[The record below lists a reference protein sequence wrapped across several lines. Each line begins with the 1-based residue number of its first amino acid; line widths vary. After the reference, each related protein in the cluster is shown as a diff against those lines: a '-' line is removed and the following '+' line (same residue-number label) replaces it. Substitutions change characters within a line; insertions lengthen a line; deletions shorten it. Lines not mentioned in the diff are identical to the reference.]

1 MTLAESPSSW
11 HDPNAGMGT
20 AVNRAVGLRR
30 PRAVSGGRGAAM
42 IGPVRH
48 NPATVVV
55 LAGQPGE
62 QALAAIGRSLNV
74 VLVRPE
80 PAPAAGGGGGGG
92 GGGEIEAA
100 AGVLRRAGG
109 ISAAYVL
116 VAADPLGAVAAA
128 WQAMWQ
134 VSAEPQRGDEFELR
148 VAETLAAWRAKR
160 FELPDYYLVLAG
172 DGAPGGADADRPGTS
187 VTSGTPGVS
196 GASGVSGVSGAFGV
210 AGASGAGEGRADFYL
225 GPLRAVR
232 PNRVAVAAGATPAA
246 QADALLSELGSLRHG
261 PWWPPLDEVLRTARG
276 FYPGSLA
283 ESPTAGQA
291 RLLG

>member
-1 MTLAESPSSW
+1 
-11 HDPNAGMGT
+11 
-20 AVNRAVGLRR
+20 
-30 PRAVSGGRGAAM
+30 M
-42 IGPVRH
+42 IGRVRH
-48 NPATVVV
+48 NPSTVVV

-62 QALAAIGRSLNV
+62 QVLAALGRSLNV

-80 PAPAAGGGGGGG
+80 PASAAGADGV
-92 GGGEIEAA
+92 GGEAEAA
-100 AGVLRRAGG
+100 AGALRRAAG

-116 VAADPLGAVAAA
+116 VAADPLAAVAEA
-128 WQAMWQ
+128 WQAMWALTGEAHG
-134 VSAEPQRGDEFELR
+134 SDEFELR
-148 VAETLAAWRAKR
+148 AAEAMGAWRAKR

-172 DGAPGGADADRPGTS
+172 ESGPGGARGAGGVGASGAPGAFGAPGGSGTS
-187 VTSGTPGVS
+187 GGSGG
-196 GASGVSGVSGAFGV
+196 
-210 AGASGAGEGRADFYL
+210 AGASGGSGAGEARADFYL

-232 PNRVAVAAGATPAA
+232 PNRVVVAAGASPAA

-291 RLLG
+291 SLLR